1 MKKEEFIFADDKIA
15 DLEIFLFSLLDES
28 MRRKYAGLLAI
39 RNGYNG
45 VSYVSQYLGIHKH
58 TVRTG
63 KKELLART
71 VPPDGKIR
79 QKGGGRKK
87 KL

>member
-1 MKKEEFIFADDKIA
+1 MKREDFIFADDAIA
-15 DLEIFLFSLLDES
+15 KLEKFFFSQLTES
-28 MRRKYAGLLAI
+28 TRRKYAGLLAI
-39 RNGYNG
+39 KGGYYG
-45 VSYVSQYLGIHKH
+45 VSNVSEYLGIHKH

-63 KKELLART
+63 KKELIDRI
-71 VPPDGKIR
+71 VPPDGKVR

>member
-1 MKKEEFIFADDKIA
+1 MKKEEFIFADDHIA
-15 DLEIFLFSLLDES
+15 ELEKFLFSLLDES
-28 MRRKYAGLLAI
+28 QRRKYAGFVAI
-39 RNGYNG
+39 KNGYNG
-45 VSYVSQYLGIHKH
+45 VSYASQYLGIHRH

-63 KKELLART
+63 KKELISRT

-79 QKGGGRKK
+79 KKGGGRKK